1 MAKRKRE
8 SDDVEVSEVESASAR
23 ATVHGII
30 TELSPV
36 KSSRKNESIKY
47 FNAKIS
53 DGKKSMRVVSYSP
66 GIRNDL
72 EESRVNTAP
81 ISLVNCQIKETPSQ
95 FQSADKLSQDNRFE
109 IIASGYCTV
118 KKSPNTFSLPDD
130 FKPLQGTSPDLKLDD
145 LNAMPVDQN
154 VTITIKI
161 LEMKPPVTFTTRNL

>member
-1 MAKRKRE
+1 MHASLAMAKRKRE
-8 SDDVEVSEVESASAR
+8 SDDVKAEVESASAR

-30 TELSPV
+30 TKLSPV
-36 KSSRKNESIKY
+36 KSSHKNESINY

-53 DGKKSMRVVSYSP
+53 DGKKSMRVVSFSP
-66 GIRNDL
+66 GIRNEF
-72 EESRVNTAP
+72 EESCVNAAP

-130 FKPLQGTSPDLKLDD
+130 FKLPLLTLSL
-145 LNAMPVDQN
+145 M
-154 VTITIKI
+154 T
-161 LEMKPPVTFTTRNL
+161 